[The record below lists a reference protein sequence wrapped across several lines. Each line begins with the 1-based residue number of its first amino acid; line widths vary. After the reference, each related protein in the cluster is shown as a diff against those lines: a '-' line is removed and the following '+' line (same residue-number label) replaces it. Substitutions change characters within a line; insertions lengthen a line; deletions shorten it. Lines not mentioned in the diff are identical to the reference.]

1 MDQNNKIKT
10 LESIIR
16 EKDLLIEE
24 KNKTIEDLT
33 EMLSRLEKVLSTSKE
48 NNEKLF
54 KQYQNA
60 TVSI

>member
-1 MDQNNKIKT
+1 M

-54 KQYQNA
+54 KQYRNA
-60 TVSI
+60 TASI